1 MEQNIIVQYIN
12 LKKEIEEIKQDI
24 EKLRERKEQLEQNT
38 VKDSVK
44 GGYGGTQRFHLDS
57 YAKADI
63 EETEYLI
70 NKNIRILKEREKAVH
85 ETIVKIEEFINTV
98 DDSRMRRM
106 ITFKYIK
113 GMTWNQTALAMGS
126 NYTADSCRMDV
137 KRFFR
142 KK

>member
-1 MEQNIIVQYIN
+1 MEQNIIAQYTN
-12 LKKEIEEIKQDI
+12 LVKEVKEIKQDI
-24 EKLRERKEQLEQNT
+24 EKLRRQKEQLERGT

-44 GGYGGTQRFHLDS
+44 GGYGGVQRFQLDS

-70 NKNIRILKEREKAVH
+70 NRNIRLLKEREKVVH
-85 ETIVKIEEFINTV
+85 ETIVKIEEFINTIN
-98 DDSRMRRM
+98 DSRMRRM

-113 GMTWNQTALAMGS
+113 GMTWNRTAEAMGN
-126 NYTADSCRMDV
+126 NYTADSCRMDM

>member
-1 MEQNIIVQYIN
+1 MEQNIITQYTN
-12 LKKEIEEIKQDI
+12 LIKEIDEIKQDI
-24 EKLRERKEQLEQNT
+24 KRLKEQKKQLERSA

-44 GGYGGTQRFHLDS
+44 GGYGGIQRFQLDS

-70 NKNIRILKEREKAVH
+70 NKNIRILKEREKKVE
-85 ETIVKIEEFINTV
+85 ETIVKIQEFINNIN
-98 DDSRMRRM
+98 DSRMRRM

-113 GMTWNQTALAMGS
+113 GMTWNQTANAMGN
-126 NYTADSCRMDV
+126 NYTADSCRMDM